1 MTLALLA
8 ALLVQEPPK
17 TGGPFEVAL
26 EKPSTRYW
34 LQVPTDYDA
43 ARRWPLVV
51 VLHGAGSSAESFI
64 KAWPAAVSQYGWI
77 LLAVK
82 SRGQAWEDSDG
93 DVILGAMDDVRKTYN
108 VDRERTFLIGYS
120 SGGFMACR
128 FGMKNHAQFRA
139 MAVVAGAQEAS
150 AKGAKEHLS
159 VFVCVGERDPNV
171 SCCKRTFK
179 FLEKQGFDTEYKE
192 VPKMEHSP
200 ILPEACAWVL
210 DRLSSRDLRLTSV
223 IARTKTAERE
233 KRYVDA
239 IAQWRAI
246 EAAGDD
252 VAKQKAQKELLRL
265 EDLGNNRLAEAE
277 KKTGDAAKKLLADIV
292 KQFAGFECAKKAQ
305 EILDK

>member
-1 MTLALLA
+1 MTLAIL
-8 ALLVQEPPK
+8 ALLLQEK
-17 TGGPFEVAL
+17 GGPFEVAL
-26 EKPSTRYW
+26 EKPATRYW
-34 LQVPTDYDA
+34 LQVPNDYDA

-64 KAWPAAVSQYGWI
+64 KAWPEAATKYGWI

-93 DVILGAMDDVRKTYN
+93 DVILGAMDDVRKKYSIDRDRTY
-108 VDRERTFLIGYS
+108 LIGYS

-139 MAVVAGAQEAS
+139 MAVVAGAQES
-150 AKGAKEHLS
+150 TAKGAKEHLS

-179 FLEKQGFDTEYKE
+179 YLEKQGFDCEYKE

-210 DRLSSRDLRLTSV
+210 DRLSSRDLQLSSV
-223 IARTKTAERE
+223 VARTKTAERE
-233 KRYVDA
+233 KRYIDA
-239 IAQWRAI
+239 IAQWRAL
-246 EAAGDD
+246 EATEP
-252 VAKQKAQKELLRL
+252 VRAQKELLRL
-265 EDLGNNRLAEAE
+265 EDLGNKQLADAE
-277 KKTGDAAKKLLADIV
+277 KKKGDAAKKAFAEIV

-305 EILDK
+305 ERLEK